1 MDVGLVLLRSL
12 MPELPL
18 SAGSVLPARVLSREA
33 IVLAGVRIP
42 ARVPE
47 GLEPGTRLHVKIQE
61 ASAERLLL
69 QVVDRPS
76 ASQAEAASAANAAP
90 VLIQAGPLIGLPG
103 GAHAQVLVDPDEEA
117 EAGVDGAARARTV
130 TLRYESA
137 GLGRV
142 DLALTVETGAVRA
155 VIYGPAGEV
164 AERLRRGSSD
174 LRTALMQALG
184 RPVSVDVFG
193 RAEVIDVDA

>member
-47 GLEPGTRLHVKIQE
+47 GLEPGTRQSVRIQE
-61 ASAERLLL
+61 ASTERLLL
-69 QVVDRPS
+69 QVVDRPTV
-76 ASQAEAASAANAAP
+76 APAESGAASNAAP

-117 EAGVDGAARARTV
+117 AGGADGAAQARTV

-142 DLALTVETGAVRA
+142 DLALTVEPGAVRA
-155 VIYGPAGEV
+155 VVYGPAGEV
-164 AERLRRGSSD
+164 AERLRGGSGD
-174 LRTALMQALG
+174 LRTALMEALG